1 MIALDNEHNYPIA
14 LTPKTAAGNP
24 ARVDG
29 VPVWASD
36 NPAAFTL
43 AVAEDGLSAK
53 IMTADTGA
61 EVRSG
66 TLTITADADLGEGV
80 KTISFEG
87 PVVVGPAFAD
97 NLGIELGVGE
107 PK

>member
-1 MIALDNEHNYPIA
+1 MIALDNEHIFPVT
-14 LTPKTAAGNP
+14 LTPKTAAGHP

-29 VPVWASD
+29 VPVWASN
-36 NPAAFTL
+36 NPDAFTL
-43 AVAEDGLSAK
+43 EVAADGLSAK
-53 IMTADTGA
+53 IITADTGA

-80 KTISFEG
+80 KPISFEG

-97 NLGIELGVGE
+97 SLGITLGDGV